1 VVPVAAR
8 LREARMN
15 NGTRREDARLV
26 RGLGR
31 FVDDDQSDRHLHL
44 RLVRSPYAHARVL
57 SIDASEALALDGVV
71 RVLTGEDVRNATKPF
86 PQMAP
91 EPGSLIQDYCMAI
104 DVARFQG
111 EPVAAVV
118 ARTPEIAEDAAE
130 LVRVDYEPLDA
141 VIDAV
146 ASLRDEV
153 VLHPTAGTNKV
164 FGDVFEWGDVD
175 GAFARADVTVSIDK
189 LYFHRFSSTPL
200 EPFAALVTWEAGGRL
215 DVLCNISQPGVAMKF
230 LAPPLGISADDV
242 RLRTEDIGGGFGI
255 KQNLYP
261 YILIAAIASKKCGH
275 RPVKWI
281 EQRREHLQGSAHGN
295 ERTFLDTE
303 VALTKEGEILAIRS
317 KHVDDCGAYPRYEPL
332 GCIIW
337 SQVVPG
343 PYKLQNIRIDMR
355 QAVTNKCPV
364 GPNRG
369 FSRMQHIWFLERVI
383 DICGHRMG
391 IPADVIRQRNYVPS
405 FPWTTPNGCVYDSG
419 DYFLMLDKAKEL
431 VDWNYWTNEV
441 ARRREEGRIVGIGIG
456 TTLDSGTNNF
466 GQSRII
472 NPKSPLTGNSEVA
485 NARLGVDGRVVVA
498 VGSVPQ
504 GQGHETVAAQVVAQ
518 QLRIA
523 PDFVLVQSGFDTDRN
538 THTSHSGTYASQFA
552 VTSLGA
558 IHGAVEQLAADMKRV
573 AAVLLELPAG
583 EFELKA
589 RDGVPSVVHEA
600 SGRFVS
606 FAEVAQRVN
615 TRTADFPPELDDITL
630 NVRHVYR
637 PPFQVPDVKRK
648 YGNLTLTYAA
658 QCHIAVVEIDP
669 DTFNISILAY
679 AAIDDCG
686 KVINH
691 AIVAGQVHGAA
702 AHGIGA
708 ALMESFRYDE
718 FGNLMTT
725 TFSDYC
731 PITPMNMPKLAY
743 GNVESPS
750 PFTFNGA
757 KGMGEGGGG
766 PLHTISAALQDALG
780 ATGAVVTS
788 SHMSPSDIHQLLEN
802 PANAHV
808 TCEARRATAEPA

>member
-1 VVPVAAR
+1 MTAGGA
-8 LREARMN
+8 
-15 NGTRREDARLV
+15 RREDARLV

-44 RLVRSPYAHARVL
+44 RIVRSPYAHARVL
-57 SIDASEALALDGVV
+57 RIDAREALALEGVV
-71 RVLTGEDVRNATKPF
+71 CIITGEDVKDATKPF

-104 DVARFQG
+104 DIARFQG

-130 LVRVDYEPLDA
+130 LVRVDYEPLEAVVDA
-141 VIDAV
+141 VI
-146 ASLRDEV
+146 SLSDQV
-153 VLHPTAGTNKV
+153 VLHPAAGTNKV
-164 FGDVFEWGDVD
+164 FGDVFEWGDVAS
-175 GAFARADVTVSIDK
+175 AFAKAEITVSIEK

-200 EPFAALVTWEAGGRL
+200 EPFASLVTWEASGRL
-215 DVLCNISQPGVAMKF
+215 DILCNISQPGVAMKF

-261 YILIAAIASKKCGH
+261 YILICAIASRKCGH

-303 VALTKEGEILAIRS
+303 VALTKDGEILAIRS
-317 KHVDDCGAYPRYEPL
+317 KHVDDCGAFPRYEPL

-337 SQVVPG
+337 AQVVPG
-343 PYKLQNIRIDMR
+343 PYKLRNIRIEMQ

-383 DICGHRMG
+383 DICGHRLG
-391 IPADVIRQRNYVPS
+391 IPADVIRERNYVPS

-419 DYFLMLDKAKEL
+419 DYFLMLKKAKEL
-431 VDWNYWTNEV
+431 VDWDHWIQEV
-441 ARRREEGRIVGIGIG
+441 THRRQEGRLIGIGIG

-485 NARLGVDGRVVVA
+485 NARLGVDGRVVIA

-518 QLRIA
+518 QLHI
-523 PDFVLVQSGFDTDRN
+523 PQEFVLVQSGFDTDRN

-558 IHGAVEQLAADMKRV
+558 IHGAIELLAAEMKRV
-573 AAVLLELPAG
+573 AAVLLESPDH
-583 EFELKA
+583 EFELLT
-589 RDGVPSVVHEA
+589 RDDGVPCVVH
-600 SGRFVS
+600 SSTGQQVT

-615 TRTADFPPELDDITL
+615 TRTADFPAELDDVSL
-630 NVRHVYR
+630 NVRYVYR
-637 PPFQVPDVKRK
+637 PPFKVPDVQRK

-658 QCHIAVVEIDP
+658 QCHIAVIEIDP
-669 DTFNISILAY
+669 DTYNVSILAY
-679 AAIDDCG
+679 AAVDDCG

-718 FGNLMTT
+718 YGNLMTA

-731 PITPMNMPKLAY
+731 PITPLNMPQLLY
-743 GNVESPS
+743 GNIESPS

-766 PLHTISAALQDALG
+766 PLHTLSAAIQDALHARG
-780 ATGAVVTS
+780 VVITR
-788 SHMSPSDIHQLLEN
+788 SHMSPSDIHDLLN
-802 PANAHV
+802 SPRNDCGVTSSAGAVRDPAG
-808 TCEARRATAEPA
+808 

>member
-1 VVPVAAR
+1 MSTGA
-8 LREARMN
+8 
-15 NGTRREDARLV
+15 RREDARLV

-31 FVDDDQSDRHLHL
+31 FVDDDQSDRQLHL

-57 SIDASEALALDGVV
+57 GVDAREALALEGVV
-71 RVLTGEDVRNATKPF
+71 CVLTGEDVRQATKPF
-86 PQMAP
+86 LQMAP
-91 EPGSLIQDYCMAI
+91 PPGSLIQDYCMAI
-104 DVARFQG
+104 DIARFQG

-141 VIDAV
+141 VVDAV
-146 ASLRDEV
+146 ASLSDEV
-153 VLHPTAGTNKV
+153 VLHSAAGTNKV
-164 FGDVFEWGDVD
+164 FGDVFEWGEVD
-175 GAFARADVTVSIDK
+175 AAFARADVTVSIDR
-189 LYFHRFSSTPL
+189 LHFHRFSSTPL

-281 EQRREHLQGSAHGN
+281 EQRREHLQASAHGN
-295 ERTFLDTE
+295 ERTFLDTQ
-303 VALTKEGEILAIRS
+303 VALTSDGEILAIRS
-317 KHVDDCGAYPRYEPL
+317 RHVDDCGAYPRYEPL

-337 SQVVPG
+337 AQVVPG
-343 PYKLQNIRIDMR
+343 PYKLQNIRIDMQ

-383 DICGHRMG
+383 DICGHRLG
-391 IPADVIRQRNYVPS
+391 IPSDTIRQRNYVPS
-405 FPWTTPNGCVYDSG
+405 FPWVTPNGCVYDSG
-419 DYFLMLDKAKEL
+419 NYFLMLEKAKDL
-431 VDWNYWTNEV
+431 VDWDHWTKEI
-441 ARRREEGRIVGIGIG
+441 ARRRAEGRIVGIGIG

-472 NPKSPLTGNSEVA
+472 NPQSPLTGNSEVA

-504 GQGHETVAAQVVAQ
+504 GQGHETVAAQVVGQ
-518 QLRIA
+518 QLRIS
-523 PDFVLVQSGFDTDRN
+523 PDFVRVQPGFDTDRN

-558 IHGAVEQLAADMKRV
+558 IHGAVAQLATDMKRV
-573 AAVLLELPAG
+573 AAVLLELPAS
-583 EFELKA
+583 EFELME
-589 RDGVPSVVHEA
+589 RGSVPSVIHTPT
-600 SGRFVS
+600 GRHVT

-615 TRTADFPPELDDITL
+615 TRTADFPAELEDVTL

-637 PPFQVPDVKRK
+637 PPFQVPDLQRK

-658 QCHIAVVEIDP
+658 QCHIAVLEIDP

-679 AAIDDCG
+679 AAVDDCG
-686 KVINH
+686 TVINH
-691 AIVAGQVHGAA
+691 AIVTGQVHGAA

-718 FGNLMTT
+718 YGNLMTA

-731 PITPMNMPKLAY
+731 PITPLNMPKLAY
-743 GNVESPS
+743 ANIESPS

-766 PLHTISAALQDALG
+766 PLHTISAALQDALDSFG
-780 ATGAVVTS
+780 VVVTN
-788 SHMSPSDIHQLLEN
+788 SHMSPSDVYELLN
-802 PANAHV
+802 SPPKVHV
-808 TCEARRATAEPA
+808 HCEVHKAAVQTA

>member
-1 VVPVAAR
+1 
-8 LREARMN
+8 MT
-15 NGTRREDARLV
+15 GGKRREDSRLV
-26 RGLGR
+26 RGHGH
-31 FVDDDQSDRHLHL
+31 FVDDDQSDRHLHV

-57 SIDASEALALDGVV
+57 GIDTAEASAVEGVV
-71 RVLTGEDVRNATKPF
+71 RVLTGADVLRMTQPF

-91 EPGSLIQDYCMAI
+91 EPGALIQDYCMAV

-118 ARTPEIAEDAAE
+118 AVTPEIAEDAAE

-146 ASLRDEV
+146 ESLKDLT
-153 VLHPTAGTNKV
+153 VLHAAAGTNRV
-164 FGDVFEWGDVD
+164 YGDVFEWGEVD
-175 GAFARADVTVSIDK
+175 AAFAAADVKVSIDR
-189 LYFHRFSSTPL
+189 LHFHRFSSTPL
-200 EPFAALVTWEAGGRL
+200 EPFATLVTWNADGGL
-215 DVLCNISQPGVAMKF
+215 DIFCNISQPGVAMKF
-230 LAPPLGISADDV
+230 IAPPLGISAEDV
-242 RLRTEDIGGGFGI
+242 RLRTADIGGGFGI

-261 YILIAAIASKKCGH
+261 YILICALASKLCGH

-303 VALTKEGEILAIRS
+303 VALTRDGEILAIRS
-317 KHVDDCGAYPRYEPL
+317 RHVDDCGAYPRYEPL
-332 GCIIW
+332 GCVIW
-337 SQVVPG
+337 AQVVPG
-343 PYKLQNIRIDMR
+343 PYRLRNIRIDMQ

-383 DICGHRMG
+383 DLCGHKLG
-391 IPADVIRQRNYVPS
+391 IAADVIRQRNYVPS

-419 DYFLMLDKAKEL
+419 DYPQMMQMAKDL
-431 VDWNYWTNEV
+431 VDWSHWQAEIP
-441 ARRREEGRIVGIGIG
+441 RRRRAGRLIGIGIG

-466 GQSRII
+466 GQSRIV

-504 GQGHETVAAQVVAQ
+504 GQGHETVAAQVAAE
-518 QLRIA
+518 QLQVSSH
-523 PDFVLVQSGFDTDRN
+523 FVIIQPGFDTQRN

-558 IHGAVEQLAADMKRV
+558 IHGAIGQLMGEMRRV
-573 AAVLLELPAG
+573 AVQLLGLPGDELSFG
-583 EFELKA
+583 E
-589 RDGVPSVVHEA
+589 RDGVAVISHLA
-600 SGRFVS
+600 SDRFVS
-606 FAEVAQRVN
+606 FAAIAMRVN
-615 TRTADFPPELDDITL
+615 TQTADLPKEIENITL

-637 PPFQVPDVKRK
+637 PPFEVPDLQRK

-669 DTFNISILAY
+669 DTCNISILAY
-679 AAIDDCG
+679 AAVDDCG

-691 AIVAGQVHGAA
+691 SIVTGQVHGAA

-718 FGNLMTT
+718 FGNLMTS

-731 PITPMNMPKLAY
+731 PITVMNMPRLAY
-743 GNVESPS
+743 GNLESPS

-766 PLHTISAALQDALG
+766 PLHTLSAALQDALAERG
-780 ATGAVVTS
+780 VVIAE
-788 SHMSPSDIHQLLEN
+788 SHVSPSDVHALLHGLQDGLTTVHCNVRIPTESV
-802 PANAHV
+802 A
-808 TCEARRATAEPA
+808 

>member
-1 VVPVAAR
+1 
-8 LREARMN
+8 MS
-15 NGTRREDARLV
+15 GGIRREDSRLV

-44 RLVRSPYAHARVL
+44 RIVRSPYAHARVL
-57 SIDASEALALDGVV
+57 GIDARDALALDGVV
-71 RVLTGEDVRNATKPF
+71 CVITGEDVRRTTKPF

-91 EPGSLIQDYCMAI
+91 EPGSLIQDYCMAVDI
-104 DVARFQG
+104 ARFQG

-118 ARTPEIAEDAAE
+118 ARTPQIAEDAAE

-153 VLHPTAGTNKV
+153 VLHPAAGTNQV
-164 FGDVFEWGDVD
+164 FGDVFEWGDVE
-175 GAFARADVTVSIDK
+175 GAFARAHTVMSIDR

-200 EPFAALVTWEAGGRL
+200 EPFASLVTWEANGRL
-215 DVLCNISQPGVAMKF
+215 DILCNISQPGVAMKF

-261 YILIAAIASKKCGH
+261 YILICAIASRKSGH
-275 RPVKWI
+275 RPIKWI
-281 EQRREHLQGSAHGN
+281 EQRREHMQGSAHGN

-303 VALTKEGEILAIRS
+303 VALTEQGEILAIRS
-317 KHVDDCGAYPRYEPL
+317 RHVDDCGAYPRYEPL
-332 GCIIW
+332 GCVIW

-343 PYKLQNIRIDMR
+343 PYKFQNIRIEMR

-391 IPADVIRQRNYVPS
+391 IAADVMRQRNYVPS

-419 DYFLMLDKAKEL
+419 NYFLMLDRAKQL
-431 VDWNYWTNEV
+431 VGWDYWTEEV
-441 ARRREEGRIVGIGIG
+441 MRRRQAGRLVGIGIG

-504 GQGHETVAAQVVAQ
+504 GQGHETVAAQVVAN
-518 QLRIA
+518 QLCI
-523 PDFVLVQSGFDTDRN
+523 PPELVLVQSGFDTERN

-558 IHGAVEQLAADMKRV
+558 IHGAIEELATQMKRV
-573 AAVLLELPAG
+573 ASVLLELPA
-583 EFELKA
+583 EELQLGMQGGLPCVLHA
-589 RDGVPSVVHEA
+589 RTA
-600 SGRFVS
+600 KQVS
-606 FAEVAQRVN
+606 FAEVAQRIH
-615 TRTADFPPELDDITL
+615 TRTADFPSVLEDVTL

-637 PPFQVPDVKRK
+637 PPFQVPDVQRK

-658 QCHIAVVEIDP
+658 QCHVAVVEIDP
-669 DTFNISILAY
+669 DTFNTSILAY
-679 AAIDDCG
+679 AAVDDCG

-708 ALMESFRYDE
+708 VLMESFRYDE
-718 FGNLMTT
+718 YGNLLTA

-731 PITPMNMPKLAY
+731 PITPLNMPKLTY
-743 GNVESPS
+743 GNIESPS

-766 PLHTISAALQDALG
+766 PLHTLSAALQDALAG
-780 ATGAVVTS
+780 QGLEVTN
-788 SHMSPSDIHQLLEN
+788 SHWSPSELHQMLS
-802 PANAHV
+802 
-808 TCEARRATAEPA
+808 RAPVHGHGSTA